1 MKKLYFSL
9 GILLILV
16 TFTSCKKTK
25 VNECIAK
32 VVGDWS
38 GSIRYQSAVGSCD
51 SYTSINVQPGADND
65 CKVLFTNLPADWCNS
80 SSFQVIGTVSGDSVF
95 IASQPFGLNTISGR
109 GSIYLNQFVLYT
121 ENSSGSTTL
130 ISASR

>member
-1 MKKLYFSL
+1 MKKASFLLFSL
-9 GILLILV
+9 AILFLA
-16 TFTSCKKTK
+16 TSCKKTK

-32 VVGDWS
+32 FVGDWN
-38 GSIRYQSAVGSCD
+38 GSVRYESSNGSCD
-51 SYTSINVQPGADND
+51 SYTGITIQPGTEDN
-65 CKVLFTNLPADWCNS
+65 CKVLFTNLPADWCNN

-109 GSIYLNQFVLYT
+109 GSIYLNQFVLLT